1 MKNLPINI
9 GLRTIKTAIA
19 VSVSIILSNLFN
31 LEFPY
36 FVAMTAIISMD
47 RTARLSISM
56 GRNRV
61 IGTFLGALIG
71 IVFATIDRG
80 NPILAGL
87 GILIIILMSNQL
99 KLPGSITVGSF
110 VFVAIMVH
118 IPDNMTP
125 LFYGLH
131 RTLDSLF
138 GALIAFVINLSVMP
152 SYSVKRLDGKLNDF
166 YPKLIQALNQVDSIS
181 FDQFKLIYKT
191 YNEYLE
197 EALLY
202 KDDVISKSSHILLN
216 EHLVELLKFDLPLK
230 KLEIFLTS
238 SDPNLKLILRNQ
250 IIQTL

>member
-1 MKNLPINI
+1 
-9 GLRTIKTAIA
+9 
-19 VSVSIILSNLFN
+19 
-31 LEFPY
+31 
-36 FVAMTAIISMD
+36 
-47 RTARLSISM
+47 
-56 GRNRV
+56 
-61 IGTFLGALIG
+61 
-71 IVFATIDRG
+71 
-80 NPILAGL
+80 
-87 GILIIILMSNQL
+87 
-99 KLPGSITVGSF
+99 
-110 VFVAIMVH
+110 
-118 IPDNMTP
+118 

-152 SYSVKRLDGKLNDF
+152 GYSVKRLDGKLNDF

-202 KDDVISKSSHILLN
+202 KEYVISKSSHILLN
-216 EHLVELLKFDLPLK
+216 ENLVELLKFDLPLK

>member
-1 MKNLPINI
+1 MKNLPLNI

-19 VSVSIILSNLFN
+19 VSVSIVLSNLLK

-61 IGTFLGALIG
+61 IGTLLGALIG
-71 IVFATIDRG
+71 ILFASIDRG
-80 NPILAGL
+80 NPFLAGL
-87 GILIIILMSNQL
+87 GILVIILISNQL

-118 IPDNMTP
+118 ISGDITP

-131 RTLDSLF
+131 RTLDSLL
-138 GALIAFVINLSVMP
+138 GALIAFAINLSVMP
-152 SYSVKRLDGKLNDF
+152 GYSVKRLDEKLSKF
-166 YPKLIQALNQVDSIS
+166 YPLLVQSLNQIDALS
-181 FDQFKLIYKT
+181 FDQFKSIYKI
-191 YNEYLE
+191 YNEYLD
-197 EALLY
+197 EAMLY
-202 KDDVISKSSHILLN
+202 KDDVISKSSHSIIN
-216 EHLVELLKFDLPLK
+216 AHLVELLKYELPLK

-238 SDPNLKLILRNQ
+238 SDPNLKLFLRNQ

>member
-1 MKNLPINI
+1 MPINI
-9 GLRTIKTAIA
+9 GLRTFKTALA
-19 VSVSIILSNLFN
+19 VTISIFLSQLLK

-47 RTARLSISM
+47 RTARLSINM

-71 IVFATIDRG
+71 ILFATIDQG
-80 NPILAGL
+80 NPILAGI
-87 GILIIILMSNQL
+87 GILLIILISNSL

-110 VFVAIMVH
+110 VCVAIMVH
-118 IPDNMTP
+118 IPSNITP

-152 SYSVKRLDGKLNDF
+152 GYSVKRLDEKLIKF
-166 YPKLIQALNQVDSIS
+166 YPELENTLNQ
-181 FDQFKLIYKT
+181 FDTIQLDEFNAVYSAFKAL
-191 YNEYLE
+191 LE

-202 KDDVISKSSHILLN
+202 KDDVISKKSHEILNDHLSHLN
-216 EHLVELLKFDLPLK
+216 TFITPLK
-230 KLEIFLTS
+230 KLELYLTV
-238 SDPNLKLILRNQ
+238 NEEELKLVLHNQ
-250 IIQTL
+250 FNQTL